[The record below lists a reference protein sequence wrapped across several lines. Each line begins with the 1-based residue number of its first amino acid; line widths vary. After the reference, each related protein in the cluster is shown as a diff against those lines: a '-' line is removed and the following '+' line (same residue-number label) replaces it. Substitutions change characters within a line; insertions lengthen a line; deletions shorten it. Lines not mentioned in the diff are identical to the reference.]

1 MKIWMLLLAI
11 LSLSATTF
19 ASGENTFEV
28 TPFLFDPSDTRLVQS
43 AWLSGIGCPTNA
55 TVVPYGGPP
64 TTFSD
69 AACQTG
75 DPRDKRNE
83 GLLLAKTGPLTN
95 NAAAG
100 AELKGVRGTALLELG
115 YDIRKGGAPGSAI
128 GSHCGAGAPR
138 FNIVSGGA
146 LYFLGCN
153 LAGTRVAG
161 SPGWTRLKWGS
172 VTGGRP
178 LQAYTTAGVL
188 TNITGVTV
196 DRISIIF
203 DEGDD
208 IGTDFFGAVVLD
220 NIDVNGVLVGRGS
233 ND

>member
-1 MKIWMLLLAI
+1 MKIRILLLAI
-11 LSLSATTF
+11 LSVSATTF
-19 ASGENTFEV
+19 ASAFGEDAFEV
-28 TPFLFDPSDTRLVQS
+28 TPFRFDPSQTRLVQS

-69 AACQTG
+69 PACPTG
-75 DPRDKRNE
+75 DPRDTRNE
-83 GLLLAKTGPLTN
+83 GLLLAKTGPTTN

-100 AELKGVRGTALLELG
+100 AELKGVRGTVLLELG

-153 LAGTRVAG
+153 SPAGTLVAG
-161 SPGWTRLKWGS
+161 SPGWTRLRWGS
-172 VTGGRP
+172 ITGAVP
-178 LQAYTTAGVL
+178 LQAYSTAGVL

-196 DRISIIF
+196 D
-203 DEGDD
+203 
-208 IGTDFFGAVVLD
+208 
-220 NIDVNGVLVGRGS
+220 
-233 ND
+233 